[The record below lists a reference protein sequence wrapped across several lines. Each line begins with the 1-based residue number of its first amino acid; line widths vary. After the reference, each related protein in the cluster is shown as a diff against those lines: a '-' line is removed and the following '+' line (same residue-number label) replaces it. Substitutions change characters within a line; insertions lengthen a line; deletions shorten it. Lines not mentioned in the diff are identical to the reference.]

1 MMKSHIG
8 LKGTLA
14 RVLAMSAFVVG
25 VVGIVQPAQAAI
37 SATKHNLG
45 STGTK
50 SNKVSDTNEIC
61 VFCHTPHGADVST
74 AGAPLWNKK
83 LPAATGYTMY
93 AVTDSLDSGTP
104 LSSVA
109 GVSLPCLSCHDGTQA
124 LDNVLNAPGSGGY
137 DSTGGGANGRSWNWG
152 TSPRVDGNGKLTGV
166 AALGTDLS
174 NDHPIGIKYCGGGP
188 SYTSPG
194 TACVDADFE
203 APAYGTIGSARRM
216 WVDNGGAGRQKT
228 DMFLFSRDFSGT
240 NYPSVECASCHDVHT
255 EEGLFLRMAG
265 GNQNSQVCLAC
276 HSK

>member
-1 MMKSHIG
+1 MMKLHLG

-14 RVLAMSAFVVG
+14 RVLTVSAVVVG
-25 VVGIVQPAQAAI
+25 MVGFMQPAVAAI

-45 STGTK
+45 SSGTK
-50 SNKVSDTNEIC
+50 SNKTGATDEIC

-93 AVTDSLDSGTP
+93 AVTDSLDSGAP
-104 LSSVA
+104 LTSVA

-124 LDNVLNAPGSGGY
+124 LDNIINAPGSGGY
-137 DSTGGGANGRSWNWG
+137 DSTGGGAGGLAWSWG
-152 TSPRVDGNGKLTGV
+152 TSPRVDGTGKLTGV

-188 SYTSPG
+188 NYTTPT

-216 WVDNGGAGRQKT
+216 WVDNSGAGRQKT

-240 NYPSVECASCHDVHT
+240 AYPSVECASCHDVHT
-255 EEGLFLRMAG
+255 AEGLFLRMTG
-265 GNQNSQVCLAC
+265 GNTGSQVCLAC
-276 HSK
+276 HTK